1 MVMKPSKIYRNPR
14 PRAEEVILSG
24 FAAVSGINANT
35 ARKERA
41 KKANRIFASWDLS
54 VDQFSYQTF
63 ALAQTFHVSSL
74 EISPL
79 LFLLYKKN
87 FLLSNTLFNIY
98 IYIYNSIKHFNF
110 TFSPYIH
117 MLFSKLFQK
126 IPKIPRSISCIFFL
140 FFIFLQRSRYS
151 ILKRFSMSLNLD
163 TISSSIFS
171 LVSRSREGEKRT
183 KPGNLG
189 TWRVGSGGVSLAP
202 PLPSS
207 LPRFARCWPYAFLPR
222 SRCCTWLELG

>member
-1 MVMKPSKIYRNPR
+1 MQTRLIKNAQRKQTVFLHHGIYRWTNFLIR
-14 PRAEEVILSG
+14 HSLS
-24 FAAVSGINANT
+24 
-35 ARKERA
+35 RKRSMFLPC
-41 KKANRIFASWDLS
+41 K
-54 VDQFSYQTF
+54 
-63 ALAQTFHVSSL
+63 
-74 EISPL
+74 
-79 LFLLYKKN
+79 FLLYFFFFIPIKKN
-87 FLLSNTLFNIY
+87 FLLSNTLFNVY
-98 IYIYNSIKHFNF
+98 SIKHFNF
-110 TFSPYIH
+110 TFSPYIY

-126 IPKIPRSISCIFFL
+126 IPKIPRLTIYLIYLFF
-140 FFIFLQRSRYS
+140 FFFRFIFLQRSRYS
-151 ILKRFSMSLNLD
+151 ILKRLSLNLD

-202 PLPSS
+202 PLLSS

>member
-1 MVMKPSKIYRNPR
+1 MQTRLVKNAQRKQTVFLHRGIYRWTNFLIR
-14 PRAEEVILSG
+14 
-24 FAAVSGINANT
+24 
-35 ARKERA
+35 
-41 KKANRIFASWDLS
+41 
-54 VDQFSYQTF
+54 
-63 ALAQTFHVSSL
+63 H
-74 EISPL
+74 SPSHKRSMFL
-79 LFLLYKKN
+79 PWKFLLYFFFFIKKIS
-87 FLLSNTLFNIY
+87 FFQTRCSTY

>member
-98 IYIYNSIKHFNF
+98 IYITRSNILILPFHH
-110 TFSPYIH
+110 TFIC
-117 MLFSKLFQK
+117 FSQK

>member
-1 MVMKPSKIYRNPR
+1 MQTRLVKNAQRKQTVFLHRGIYRWTNFLIR
-14 PRAEEVILSG
+14 
-24 FAAVSGINANT
+24 
-35 ARKERA
+35 
-41 KKANRIFASWDLS
+41 
-54 VDQFSYQTF
+54 
-63 ALAQTFHVSSL
+63 H
-74 EISPL
+74 SPSHKRSMFL
-79 LFLLYKKN
+79 PWKFLLYFFFFIKKIS
-87 FLLSNTLFNIY
+87 FFQTRCSTYIY
-98 IYIYNSIKHFNF
+98 IYITRSNILILPFHH
-110 TFSPYIH
+110 TFIC
-117 MLFSKLFQK
+117 FSQK

>member
-1 MVMKPSKIYRNPR
+1 MQTRLVKNAQRKQTVFLHRGIYRWTNFLIR
-14 PRAEEVILSG
+14 
-24 FAAVSGINANT
+24 
-35 ARKERA
+35 
-41 KKANRIFASWDLS
+41 
-54 VDQFSYQTF
+54 
-63 ALAQTFHVSSL
+63 H
-74 EISPL
+74 SPSHKRSMFL
-79 LFLLYKKN
+79 PWKFLLYFFFFIKKIS
-87 FLLSNTLFNIY
+87 FFQTRCSTY
-98 IYIYNSIKHFNF
+98 IYITRSKILILPFHH
-110 TFSPYIH
+110 TFIC
-117 MLFSKLFQK
+117 FSQK